1 MSYLVTAGC
10 DFDCKNNSGYTPL
23 DMTGWKYQTK
33 SVLKSLIDAEL
44 MRKEKLSNR
53 RRSAEDSSTSLFV
66 LRNSLERLQRSPGKF
81 TFEIH
86 LLSFQWLI
94 DFSVDEAESEEHR
107 KQRRN
112 SELSNLRELI
122 EDIEE
127 DLNTETS
134 LRELVND
141 LKYSGDSEIDKPIE
155 NLKHYLS
162 NIIKENTNNNLDQV
176 QEDERD

>member
-1 MSYLVTAGC
+1 MK
-10 DFDCKNNSGYTPL
+10 DF
-23 DMTGWKYQTK
+23 Q
-33 SVLKSLIDAEL
+33 I
-44 MRKEKLSNR
+44 
-53 RRSAEDSSTSLFV
+53 
-66 LRNSLERLQRSPGKF
+66 
-81 TFEIH
+81 
-86 LLSFQWLI
+86 SF
-94 DFSVDEAESEEHR
+94 SDETESEEHR

-141 LKYSGDSEIDKPIE
+141 LKYSGDEEIDKPIE

-162 NIIKENTNNNLDQV
+162 HIIKENTNNNLDQV
-176 QEDERD
+176 QEDERDS

>member
-1 MSYLVTAGC
+1 MPNLCAKRNFQTGVDLQKTRQHRSLYWEIAL
-10 DFDCKNNSGYTPL
+10 SGFKDL
-23 DMTGWKYQTK
+23 R
-33 SVLKSLIDAEL
+33 VSLH
-44 MRKEKLSNR
+44 
-53 RRSAEDSSTSLFV
+53 
-66 LRNSLERLQRSPGKF
+66 LRN
-81 TFEIH
+81 H
-86 LLSFQWLI
+86 LLSLEWLI